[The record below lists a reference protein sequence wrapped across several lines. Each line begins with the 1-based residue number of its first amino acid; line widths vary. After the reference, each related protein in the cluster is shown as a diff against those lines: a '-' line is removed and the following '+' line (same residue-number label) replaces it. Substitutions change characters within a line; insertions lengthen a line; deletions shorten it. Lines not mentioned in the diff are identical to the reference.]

1 MKYIYPKQII
11 YLHKRII
18 ESTGGQEGLRDTRLL
33 ESAVYRPMATFGGQE
48 LYPDIFDKAS
58 ALIHSLISNHPF
70 FDGNKRTSY
79 ESMRIFLRINGYDIE
94 APDNQKYKFVMDI
107 ANHKLN
113 LSDITNWIKHYSV
126 KL

>member
-1 MKYIYPKQII
+1 
-11 YLHKRII
+11 
-18 ESTGGQEGLRDTRLL
+18 
-33 ESAVYRPMATFGGQE
+33 
-48 LYPDIFDKAS
+48 
-58 ALIHSLISNHPF
+58 
-70 FDGNKRTSY
+70 
-79 ESMRIFLRINGYDIE
+79 MRIFLRINGYDIE

>member
-18 ESTGGQEGLRDTRLL
+18 ENTGGQEGLRDTRLL

-113 LSDITNWIKHYSV
+113 LSDIANWIKHYSV

>member
-18 ESTGGQEGLRDTRLL
+18 ENTGGQEGLRDTRLL

-79 ESMRIFLRINGYDIE
+79 ESIPLFQR
-94 APDNQKYKFVMDI
+94 
-107 ANHKLN
+107 
-113 LSDITNWIKHYSV
+113 
-126 KL
+126 

>member
-18 ESTGGQEGLRDTRLL
+18 ESTGGQEGLRDTGLL

>member
-18 ESTGGQEGLRDTRLL
+18 ENTGGQEGLRDTGLL